1 MNVELSSLP
10 KVMLVE
16 DDLDICASI
25 REILESEGYEVE
37 SAGDGEHALR
47 LLREMERKPQLILLD
62 LRLPGK
68 DGLQFRREQ
77 IEDGSLRAIPVV
89 FLSADGKLQEKTAD
103 TGIRGLLKKPVDLDE
118 LLSAVRHHVV

>member
-1 MNVELSSLP
+1 MNAEPISSP

-16 DDLDICASI
+16 DDADICTSI
-25 REILESEGYEVE
+25 RDILESEGYEVE
-37 SAGDGEHALR
+37 SAGDGDQALQF
-47 LLREMERKPQLILLD
+47 LRAMPRKPQLILLD

-77 IEDGSLRAIPVV
+77 KEDADLNGIPVV

-103 TGIRGLLKKPVDLDE
+103 TGIRGLLKKPVDLEE
-118 LLSAVRHHVV
+118 LLAAVKLHTH

>member
-1 MNVELSSLP
+1 
-10 KVMLVE
+10 MLVE